1 MSKIMIICSPNME
14 EVPDNDGFVEVEEE
28 DEVDIDD
35 EFDDIEEEDFDE
47 NNNFVSE

>member
-1 MSKIMIICSPNME
+1 ME